1 MAELVSNKTVYDL
14 GDLSEIVFFLISL
27 ILFYQFWPSHV
38 TLLQVLQSIY
48 KRTWGLINTAFK

>member
-27 ILFYQFWPSHV
+27 ILFYQFCDSF
-38 TLLQVLQSIY
+38 TGFTKYLQKNMGTY
-48 KRTWGLINTAFK
+48 KHCF